1 MNPIYVDQKPVQYSI
16 KYRNVIGALQFLI
29 GHPPFADNLT
39 YAPIRQYNS
48 ADLRMF
54 SEMATG
60 DWWWSIQEQL
70 PENATVVPLLLA
82 TDKTRLTQHHGDQLA
97 WPVYLTI
104 GNLDRKTRRQ
114 PNRPGIVLLGFIPIV
129 KEKEK
134 GD

>member
-1 MNPIYVDQKPVQYSI
+1 
-16 KYRNVIGALQFLI
+16 
-29 GHPPFADNLT
+29 
-39 YAPIRQYNS
+39 
-48 ADLRMF
+48 MF

-82 TDKTRLTQHHGDQLA
+82 TDKTRLTQHHGDQSA

-134 GD
+134 GDELKAQVYHLAMKMMLRREFHSLLIITITNHDLNAVLAIKQHSKMVSF